1 MTTVTDVTRELDI
14 SKSYLYKLI
23 DNKIK
28 YKCVHKV
35 FDKHHEIPL
44 ETITWH
50 KRMLGSIIYNIF
62 VNQFLFI
69 EVRK

>member
-50 KRMLGSIIYNIF
+50 KRMLGT
-62 VNQFLFI
+62 
-69 EVRK
+69 